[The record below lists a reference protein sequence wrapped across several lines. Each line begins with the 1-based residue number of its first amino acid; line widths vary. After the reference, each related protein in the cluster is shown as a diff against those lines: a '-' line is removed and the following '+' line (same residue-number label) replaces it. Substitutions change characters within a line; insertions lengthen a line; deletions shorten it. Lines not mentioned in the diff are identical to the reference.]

1 MSQRTA
7 LILFIAAGVGIGVG
21 VLTIFAEK
29 SYPKAVIASVFAAG
43 GCTMELHNLI
53 D

>member
-7 LILFIAAGVGIGVG
+7 LILFIAVVTGVGFGVITF
-21 VLTIFAEK
+21 LAKK
-29 SYPKAVIASVFAAG
+29 SYPDAVRDGLFVAAACAVG
-43 GCTMELHNLI
+43 LHNLI